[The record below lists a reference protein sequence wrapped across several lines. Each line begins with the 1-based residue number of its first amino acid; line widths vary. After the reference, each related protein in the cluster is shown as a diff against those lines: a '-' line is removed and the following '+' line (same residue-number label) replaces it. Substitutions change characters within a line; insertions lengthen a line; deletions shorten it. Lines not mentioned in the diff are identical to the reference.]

1 MLRARLLVVFV
12 ALDSFALAVA
22 ENQPGQADK
31 TPANG
36 TKSDY
41 ASTEVLSRNQV
52 YRVLP
57 ARPGWRVPVW
67 DPNLQATCFKLRT
80 YVVRRDGPKSDVLHP
95 AGYTTCQPAPRFE
108 VKVTEQREQD
118 EGKRDNLKASW

>member
-1 MLRARLLVVFV
+1 MPRAPRLVVFV
-12 ALDSFALAVA
+12 ALCSFGLAVA

-36 TKSDY
+36 TKSDS
-41 ASTEVLSRNQV
+41 ASTEVLRRNQA
-52 YRVLP
+52 YWVLP
-57 ARPGWRVPVW
+57 ARPGWRAPVL

-80 YVVRRDGPKSDVLHP
+80 YVVRRDGPKSDVVHP

-118 EGKRDNLKASW
+118 EGKRETLKASW